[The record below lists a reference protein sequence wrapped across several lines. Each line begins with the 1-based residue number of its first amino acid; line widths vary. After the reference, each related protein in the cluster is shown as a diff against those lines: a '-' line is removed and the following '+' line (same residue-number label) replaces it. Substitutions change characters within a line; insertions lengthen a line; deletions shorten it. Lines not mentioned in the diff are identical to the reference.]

1 MSDKFLKQMTETTS
15 SDTSRTYSERR
26 KRKKLEVSTSQ
37 QKKSRAQR
45 EMEAREEGLSRS
57 LMEPSEA
64 ETAQD
69 GTVGEEATHS
79 KAYRMMLKMGFQPG
93 GALGARSS
101 GGGAGSNEPIAIV
114 HKADRA
120 GIGVAATQPVSAAK
134 LPRLLRGSA
143 AALTQDEAAQRDAF
157 LSASRARFDGR
168 KVDALLGRA
177 ARTAQDL
184 DRRRGLDS
192 NFFWSSIPAPD
203 PLPSLSTLETL
214 LAEEP
219 HPLPL
224 DLPDPLGDDEDHQNW
239 LALDP
244 STRLSCILAYLREQ
258 YFYCIWC
265 GCQYQSSEELAN
277 ECPGEEEDD
286 H

>member
-1 MSDKFLKQMTETTS
+1 MSDKFLKEMTGITS
-15 SDTSRTYSERR
+15 EKSRTYSERR
-26 KRKKLEVSTSQ
+26 KRKMLEVSTSQ
-37 QKKSRAQR
+37 QKRSRAQR

-57 LMEPSEA
+57 LMQPNEA
-64 ETAQD
+64 QVPQD
-69 GTVGEEATHS
+69 GRVAEEATHT

-93 GALGARSS
+93 SALGARSS
-101 GGGAGSNEPIAIV
+101 SDGAGSNEPITIV

-120 GIGVAATQPVSAAK
+120 GIGVTTRPVSAAK
-134 LPRLLRGSA
+134 LPRLLRGSGT
-143 AALTQDEAAQRDAF
+143 ALTQDEVAQRDAF
-157 LSASRARFDGR
+157 LTASRARFDGR

-177 ARTAQDL
+177 ARTGQDL

-192 NFFWSSIPAPD
+192 NFFWSPIPPPD
-203 PLPSLSTLETL
+203 QLPSLSTLENL
-214 LAEEP
+214 VAQEP
-219 HPLPL
+219 DLHPL
-224 DLPDPLGDDEDHQNW
+224 DLHNPLDDDEDHQNW

-244 STRLSCILAYLREQ
+244 STRLSCILAYLREE